1 MQLDTL
7 IPVSQKPLN
16 RPKGSVGD
24 TAVTHLTADVKDKP
38 RNRPLV
44 RMKVRNRCTAVL
56 TLPHACSV
64 EPGEWLISCYD
75 DEVKDVLSLVEPR
88 PDRIRDAQEQYQR
101 AILSAAKKQ
110 IEGFLG
116 TVDDLQ
122 AAIENGTAP
131 DGTKEA
137 VDAALR
143 DSDLSVESVFHKIM
157 ERDVLPLDAAELIK
171 DSEHSEP
178 KRVEQVKEQDALAN
192 AMGKAMARELPAA
205 MEALADAIVRKLQ
218 GVNLSNPKQGGQ
230 SR

>member
-1 MQLDTL
+1 MQLDSL
-7 IPVSQKPLN
+7 IPISQKPLDK
-16 RPKGSVGD
+16 PKGSVGD

-56 TLPHACSV
+56 TLPHANSV

-75 DEVKDVLSLVEPR
+75 DEVKDVLSMVEPR
-88 PDRIRDAQEQYQR
+88 PDRIKDAQEQYQR
-101 AILSAAKKQ
+101 SILSAAKKHL
-110 IEGFLG
+110 EGFSG

-122 AAIENGTAP
+122 VAIENGTAP
-131 DGTKEA
+131 DNLKEV

-143 DSDLSVESVFHKIM
+143 DSDLSVESVFHKMM
-157 ERDVLPLDAAELIK
+157 ERDIKPLDSAELIK
-171 DSEHSEP
+171 DSEHAEP
-178 KRVEQVKEQDALAN
+178 KRVEQVKDQDALAN

-218 GVNLSNPKQGGQ
+218 GVMPTNQGGQ
-230 SR
+230 PRK